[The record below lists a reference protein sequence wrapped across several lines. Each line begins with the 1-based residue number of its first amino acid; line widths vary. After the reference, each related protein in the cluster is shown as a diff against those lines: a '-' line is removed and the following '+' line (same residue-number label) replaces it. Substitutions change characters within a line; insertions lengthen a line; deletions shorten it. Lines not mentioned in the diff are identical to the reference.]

1 MPYWYHGTTKEASEI
16 ILKEGFRAGT
26 YFSKEMASSLVMGG
40 DYVFWVWFNEDPTK
54 CWEYICPEP
63 IGKDQITPKVL
74 YHSEEVERRVRKQ
87 HHEEDYGKDSIFC
100 THCDGLGQMESH
112 PAQSAVVL
120 DNYGKTGK
128 KLMTSE

>member
-63 IGKDQITPKVL
+63 IGKDQILLLVELTP
-74 YHSEEVERRVRKQ
+74 RFFIIQ
-87 HHEEDYGKDSIFC
+87 
-100 THCDGLGQMESH
+100 
-112 PAQSAVVL
+112 
-120 DNYGKTGK
+120 K
-128 KLMTSE
+128 KLKEESGSNTMKKIMEKIRFSVPTVMDWDKWKNTDTL